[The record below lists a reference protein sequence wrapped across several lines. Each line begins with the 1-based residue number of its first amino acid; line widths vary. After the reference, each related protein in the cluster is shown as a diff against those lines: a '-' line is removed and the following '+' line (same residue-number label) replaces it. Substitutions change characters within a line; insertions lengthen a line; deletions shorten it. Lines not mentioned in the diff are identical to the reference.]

1 MRTTFLRRSIKEE
14 SEHLASE
21 VIVYRKNMATFC
33 SGKTSWPELVG
44 EIGAVAAATIKL
56 QNPIVNP
63 IILMLGTPVTREFR
77 CDRVWVWV
85 DAIGRVSKPPV
96 VG

>member
-1 MRTTFLRRSIKEE
+1 M
-14 SEHLASE
+14 
-21 VIVYRKNMATFC
+21 
-33 SGKTSWPELVG
+33 G

-56 QNPIVNP
+56 QNPIVNL

-85 DAIGRVSKPPV
+85 WVDAIGRVSKPPV